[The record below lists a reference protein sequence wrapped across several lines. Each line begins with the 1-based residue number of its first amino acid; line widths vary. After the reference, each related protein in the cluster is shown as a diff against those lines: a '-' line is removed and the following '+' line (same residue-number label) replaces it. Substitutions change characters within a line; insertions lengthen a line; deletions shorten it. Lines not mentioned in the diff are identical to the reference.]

1 MKRSTNQSL
10 LYFLLLICLLFLLSA
25 CGKLETIK
33 YDPPQTP
40 DSWLKIQ
47 PHFDFSFGGQT
58 QYFMQPS
65 TTFWVYLLG
74 VGTIALGFF
83 FLKQL
88 EDQRSRLWWGI
99 AMLLWGLG
107 AMLAGTSYEAFSY
120 AIKCAGQ
127 TACLWTSWWEVLY
140 LIVTVWSFDAI
151 FIAVAYSS
159 SNGTWQKVLIGYSVF
174 NALAYLVLALAG
186 SFIPVKFWI
195 SFEMLILVAAPGIL
209 IFFILNT
216 WRYFKFKTKFDLVMI
231 GTWLGLGITTAA
243 YFLYYVSGTSDVL
256 WAKGIWFTENDVLH
270 LCLIAWMTYIWR
282 VAAPKTRDL
291 A

>member
-1 MKRSTNQSL
+1 MKRPTIQTFLYL
-10 LYFLLLICLLFLLSA
+10 LLVICLFFLLTA

-40 DSWLKIQ
+40 ESWLKIQ

-74 VGTIALGFF
+74 AGTIALGFF
-83 FLKQL
+83 YLKHR
-88 EDQRSRLWWGI
+88 EDQKSRLWWGI

-107 AMLAGTSYEAFSY
+107 ALLAGTSYEAFSY

-151 FIAVAYSS
+151 FVAVAYSS
-159 SNGTWQKVLIGYSVF
+159 SKGIWRSVLIGYSVL
-174 NALAYLVLALAG
+174 NAAAYLVLAMAG

-195 SFEMLILVAAPGIL
+195 SFEMLILAAAPGIL

-231 GTWLGLGITTAA
+231 GTWLGLGVTTSA
-243 YFLYYVSGTSDVL
+243 YFLYYLSGTSDVL
-256 WAKGIWFTENDVLH
+256 WTKGTWFTENDVLH
-270 LCLIAWMTYIWR
+270 LCLIAWMIYIWR
-282 VAAPKTRDL
+282 AAAPEIRDL